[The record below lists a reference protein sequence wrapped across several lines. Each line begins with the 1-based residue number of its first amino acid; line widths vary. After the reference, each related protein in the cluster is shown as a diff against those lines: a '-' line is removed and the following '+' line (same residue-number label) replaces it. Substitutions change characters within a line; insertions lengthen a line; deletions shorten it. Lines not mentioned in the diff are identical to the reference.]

1 MFKTE
6 TLIVGAG
13 LTGLAC
19 ARTLQEQGRDFILI
33 EAAEVPG
40 GRVRTFQKE
49 GFLLD
54 RGFQLFLEAYP
65 EGRRWLDYEALDF
78 CPFYPGAQIMLAE
91 GSCLLGDPLRKPLDL
106 FATVLAQVGTSLDKL
121 KVLHLRRYLQKQS
134 LDALMRNSSQGTDV
148 STAVAL
154 RNWEFSEPF
163 IQQFFQPFLGG
174 VFLDPELSTSASMFY
189 FVMKMFAEGRAVL
202 PARGMQQIPEQMARW
217 IPEEQLWYRC
227 ALQQITTQGD
237 GLQQWHTL
245 TLKREEQEIKVQ
257 ARQLVMATDARQAH
271 AILGHRVPPISFQG
285 SRTLYFVAEQAPVT
299 SPILVLNGTGAGPV
313 NHLVNLSQVSPAYA
327 PPGQHLISVS
337 VLGHHQTEPLTSLLP
352 AIQKQME
359 HWFDGNGQWHLLSDM
374 FLPDSLPQQFPPRL
388 HRFSRTPLGPA
399 PGILVGGDYTE
410 TGSIQGAL
418 QAGRKLALS
427 LIDEVP

>member
-33 EAAEVPG
+33 EAAEAPG
-40 GRVRTFQKE
+40 GRVRTFQKD

-54 RGFQLFLEAYP
+54 RGFQLYLEAYP
-65 EGRRWLDYEALDF
+65 EGRRWLDYDALDLR
-78 CPFYPGAQIMLAE
+78 PFYPGAQIMLTE
-91 GSCLLGDPLRKPLDL
+91 GSCVLGDPLRKPLDL
-106 FATVLAQVGTSLDKL
+106 FATALAQVGTALDKL
-121 KVLHLRRYLQKQS
+121 KVLNLRRYLQQQS
-134 LDALMRNSSQGTDV
+134 LDSLMKNLSQQAEV
-148 STAVAL
+148 STAFAL

-174 VFLDPELSTSASMFY
+174 VFLDPALSTSSSMFY

-202 PARGMQQIPEQMARW
+202 PAKGMQQIPEQMARW
-217 IPEEQLWYRC
+217 IPQEQLWYHC
-227 ALQQITTQGD
+227 ALQRITTQGD

-245 TLKREEQEIKVQ
+245 SLEREGQEINVQ
-257 ARQLVMATDARQAH
+257 ARRLVIATDARRAQV
-271 AILGHRVPPISFQG
+271 ILGNRVSPVPFQG
-285 SRTLYFVAEQAPVT
+285 SRTLYFVADQDPVT

-313 NHLVNLSQVSPAYA
+313 NHLVSLSQVSPAYA
-327 PPGQHLISVS
+327 PQGQHLLSVS
-337 VLGHHQTEPLTSLLP
+337 VLGHYQTEPLTSLLP

-359 HWFDGNGQWHLLSDM
+359 QWFDGNGHWHLLSDM
-374 FLPDSLPQQFPPRL
+374 FLPESLPQQFPPRL
-388 HRFSRTPLGPA
+388 HPLSRTPLGPA
-399 PGILVGGDYTE
+399 PGIWVGGDYTE

-418 QAGRKLALS
+418 QAGRKLAFS
-427 LIDEVP
+427 LIDEVL